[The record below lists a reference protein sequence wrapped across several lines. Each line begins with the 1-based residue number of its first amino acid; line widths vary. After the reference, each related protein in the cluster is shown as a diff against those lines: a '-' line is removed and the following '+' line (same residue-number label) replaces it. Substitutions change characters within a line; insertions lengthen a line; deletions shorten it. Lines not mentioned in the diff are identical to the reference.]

1 MTVTFFTEAVSEA
14 PVKRDSGRY
23 LVAIATPGQGSS
35 GYYSESVLQDFGPVA
50 FPAGAKSF
58 INHESKRDM
67 RDCIGVFP
75 EGAYWDD
82 ERKQLMGELEV
93 FEHWSSFVEAVHAHS
108 GMSIYMAGTKDTE
121 GNVTQLEMNVQNGAD
136 LVAYPGLAG
145 SGFVAML
152 ESARSAG
159 EPNPEVSKAE
169 ESNNGKDAP
178 AMEEKLDQLIV
189 LMTALADSQKVK
201 AEETAQVDADEKLA
215 EERVNA
221 FEAAVELIEAADVSA
236 AQKKALRAAAK
247 GGADVAPLIED
258 AKAIKAAILE
268 EAGPLE
274 TQGGRVMGSETGFN
288 TTSIWGA

>member
-75 EGAYWDD
+75 EGAYWDED
-82 ERKQLMGELEV
+82 RKQLMGELDV
-93 FEHWSSFVEAVHAHS
+93 FPHWAEFVEAVHAHS
-108 GMSIYMAGTKDTE
+108 GMSIYMAGTKDAE

-159 EPNPEVSKAE
+159 ETNPKVSKAE

-189 LMTALADSQKVK
+189 LMTAFADSQKVK

-221 FEAAVELIEAADVSA
+221 FEAAVELIEAADVSV
-236 AQKKALRAAAK
+236 AQKKALRAAAR

-268 EAGPLE
+268 EAGTQE
-274 TQGGRVMGSETGFN
+274 TQGGRVMGSETSFN